1 MSVWDITFESA
12 EQRFGDAQIQLF
24 RIDSLKEHRLE
35 NAETSPQRHI
45 HQFYEL
51 HVLSGGGHRYSIDGR
66 NVTVGAGE
74 AILIRPGQPH
84 LSIVPR
90 KDVSFSVLGLSVTQV
105 DDNGHFYRVL
115 MDSLDRAAGKPLPLP
130 APLADKI
137 SRYSHNAPA
146 ASVRQYCRRQ
156 LRACEIIVNLLEAVF
171 EEDSPYVSTEGT
183 DLAIMLDTFIGNRH
197 ITLQEMADRLNYSP
211 RHLARIIKKRYGKT
225 LRELRGANKP

>member
-1 MSVWDITFESA
+1 MSVWDITFECA
-12 EQRFGDAQIQLF
+12 EQRFGDAHIQLF
-24 RIDSLKEHRLE
+24 RIDTLKEHRLE
-35 NAETSPQRHI
+35 HDDDTPQLHTHR
-45 HQFYEL
+45 FYEL
-51 HVLSGGGHRYSIDGR
+51 HVLSAGSHRYSVDGK
-66 NVTVGAGE
+66 NVTVRAGE

-90 KDVSFSVLGLSVTQV
+90 KDVTFSVLGLDVTRM

-115 MDSLDRAAGKPLPLP
+115 IDSLNRASDKALPLS
-130 APLADKI
+130 APLVDKI
-137 SRYSHNAPA
+137 CRHSHSGPA

-171 EEDSPYVSTEGT
+171 EEDCPYMDTEGT

-197 ITLQEMADRLNYSP
+197 ITQQEMAERLNYSP

-225 LRELRGANKP
+225 LRELRGANKQ